1 MNCPNNLTVD
11 HIDGNGLNNRKS
23 NLRNVTI
30 QENSFNKR
38 NAKLIYWYE
47 HEQRYRIHWRE
58 NGKEKTKSFSVSK
71 YKTQE

>member
-47 HEQRYRIHWRE
+47 HEQRYRVNWRE
-58 NGKEKTKSFSVSK
+58 NGK
-71 YKTQE
+71 